1 MPPGTCVA
9 IRWSRGRPAW
19 VSTHTGGSRAGGAA
33 PGGGGAEGGGQRGS
47 ALPPGPCSELPPDP
61 APRIDKP
68 GSRPQASA
76 RHCILRLAFSHSTH
90 PAGTLLWAP
99 RGSCHLPLGPLFPL
113 PETLAG
119 WAQRSHCVFAPARV
133 QGRPS
138 WASALC
144 PGRRAHFTLSPLHPR
159 PVLGRPSFAQPLS
172 LPQRRRSR
180 GSQRGKRCRQP
191 GAAEA
196 VGQIH

>member
-1 MPPGTCVA
+1 MG
-9 IRWSRGRPAW
+9 PA
-19 VSTHTGGSRAGGAA
+19 
-33 PGGGGAEGGGQRGS
+33 
-47 ALPPGPCSELPPDP
+47 
-61 APRIDKP
+61 
-68 GSRPQASA
+68 
-76 RHCILRLAFSHSTH
+76 
-90 PAGTLLWAP
+90 
-99 RGSCHLPLGPLFPL
+99 GSCHLPLGPLFPL
-113 PETLAG
+113 PEPSLG
-119 WAQRSHCVFAPARV
+119 WAPRSHCVFAPARV

-191 GAAEA
+191 GTAEA
-196 VGQIH
+196 VGSDPLGPDSRRPGELTSPALDTSVVKWKHSFDGRGRGAGAPLPLIRPRPPWPSSRPRSLETRTLLVLGGAHSRRTLAQTEGEGGGSPAPRAPGP